1 MAWMDIVT
9 DNLLLARS
17 SLPSTA
23 VECIHWYK
31 GWQVGGTALWL
42 FIPDNG
48 MWLFMPLFTWL
59 HKQYKVAETGG
70 KVCHLWLDLLS
81 MCF

>member
-23 VECIHWYK
+23 VECIH
-31 GWQVGGTALWL
+31 
-42 FIPDNG
+42 
-48 MWLFMPLFTWL
+48 
-59 HKQYKVAETGG
+59 
-70 KVCHLWLDLLS
+70 
-81 MCF
+81 